1 METESHEPLLL
12 PREPREQDEPDS
24 PALATDLEDS
34 FFETRRLR
42 HDGWDGPAMATF
54 CRALAETGVVTEA
67 CRTCGKSAKS
77 AYALRQREPLFARA
91 WESALTLARER
102 LADDLLA
109 RSLKGSA
116 EQIVRDGCIW
126 GERHAYDNKLAFAIL
141 RRLDR
146 RAELGAT
153 FRTPSADRVPNPVP
167 AVSGD
172 WQLLLDALG
181 EDRTEDA
188 ALLLTPIPP
197 ESNEGNEG
205 NNPPVEGVESDD
217 MDDEDLPDPRIW
229 WEPGRKAYR
238 TNFPAPDGSDCN
250 EHEHFGHRDYHRSLT
265 DAEAATMAA
274 RDETLAA
281 KRRTAAE
288 MERDAFFAGVGEAEV
303 SPHSSTKTP
312 PKPPK
317 SEPLS
322 APDRSE
328 RGVGNPGEFP

>member
-1 METESHEPLLL
+1 MANDSQEPNLLL
-12 PREPREQDEPDS
+12 PHTDEVSEPNS

-34 FFETRRLR
+34 FFETKRLR
-42 HDGWDGPAMATF
+42 HDGWDGPAMAAF

-67 CRTCGKSAKS
+67 CRACGKSAKS

-91 WESALTLARER
+91 WESALSLARER

-116 EQIVRDGCIW
+116 EQIIRDGCIW
-126 GERHAYDNKLAFAIL
+126 GERHSYDNKLAFAIL

-153 FRTPSADRVPNPVP
+153 FRTPPADRIPTPAP

-197 ESNEGNEG
+197 EGNEGNEG
-205 NNPPVEGVESDD
+205 NNPPVEGVGGDG
-217 MDDEDLPDPRIW
+217 MDDENLPDPRIW
-229 WEPGRKAYR
+229 WETGRKAYR
-238 TNFPAPDGSDCN
+238 TNFPPPDGSECHQD
-250 EHEHFGHRDYHRSLT
+250 EQFGHRDYHRALT
-265 DAEAATMAA
+265 DAEAATMAD
-274 RDETLAA
+274 RDNALAA
-281 KRRTAAE
+281 KRRTADE
-288 MERDAFFAGVGEAEV
+288 VERDSFFASLRGADVEHACSSPKREERSV
-303 SPHSSTKTP
+303 SPDTKDCP
-312 PKPPK
+312 PLKP
-317 SEPLS
+317 S
-322 APDRSE
+322 AKGDP
-328 RGVGNPGEFP
+328 